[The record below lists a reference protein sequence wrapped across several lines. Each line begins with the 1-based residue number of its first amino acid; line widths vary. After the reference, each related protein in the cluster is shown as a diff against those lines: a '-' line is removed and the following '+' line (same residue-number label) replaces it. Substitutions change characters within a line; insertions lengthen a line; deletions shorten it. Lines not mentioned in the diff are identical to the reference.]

1 MDADELKRQMAAL
14 SANHRR
20 GLPAKLERIDALWQ
34 VLSSGA
40 ADIEAGGELLR
51 ALHTIAGSAKTFGMP
66 AFGDAARAAEN
77 FFEPFCAGG
86 AMPQATDREAFGHLL
101 DALRQSTAG

>member
-1 MDADELKRQMAAL
+1 MDADELKRQML
-14 SANHRR
+14 VFSADYRR

-40 ADIEAGGELLR
+40 ADIEAGVELLR
-51 ALHTIAGSAKTFGMP
+51 ALHTISGSAKPFGLTSV
-66 AFGDAARAAEN
+66 GDAARAAEN

-101 DALRQSTAG
+101 DALRQSIAG

>member
-1 MDADELKRQMAAL
+1 MDADELKRQMAAF
-14 SANHRR
+14 SADYRA

-51 ALHTIAGSAKTFGMP
+51 ALHTIAGSAKTFGLP
-66 AFGDAARAAEN
+66 AVGDAARAAEN